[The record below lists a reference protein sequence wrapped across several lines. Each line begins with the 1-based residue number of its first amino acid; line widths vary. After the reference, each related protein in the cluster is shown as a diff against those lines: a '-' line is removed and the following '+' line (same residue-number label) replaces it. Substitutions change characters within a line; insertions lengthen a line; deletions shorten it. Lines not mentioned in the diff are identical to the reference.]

1 MLRERAENC
10 PHPSTPPTR
19 GRCGPVPRPSGR
31 LMPMPRPFPPCPGV
45 RHTFHD
51 VSTGVRLHVAEAG
64 PEDGPPVVLQ
74 HGWPQHWW
82 CWRGVIPALA
92 EAGHRVIAPA

>member
-1 MLRERAENC
+1 
-10 PHPSTPPTR
+10 
-19 GRCGPVPRPSGR
+19 
-31 LMPMPRPFPPCPGV
+31 MPMPRPFPPCPGV